1 MDSNQLDE
9 AERVAVQFVKHSKA
23 VPGVLITATPSAA
36 AAAKAAAAGKSGE
49 QTAAGQESETKKKT
63 KKKKRKHPRGP
74 SVTTLAKRLLKEV
87 RQAKVDA
94 IRAKARQ
101 QQAAAAAAGAG
112 GATSVQ

>member
-23 VPGVLITATPSAA
+23 VPGVLITATPSAE
-36 AAAKAAAAGKSGE
+36 AAKAAASGKSGE

-63 KKKKRKHPRGP
+63 KKKGKHPRGP

-101 QQAAAAAAGAG
+101 QQAAGAGAG

>member
-36 AAAKAAAAGKSGE
+36 AKAAAAGKSGE

-63 KKKKRKHPRGP
+63 KKKRKHPRGP

-101 QQAAAAAAGAG
+101 QQAAGAGAG